1 MVESPA
7 SATDGSISC
16 PKCGHAREARIRTGP
31 LGFQRHKCS
40 HCGRASSFPLSRGW
54 RGFWWVVAILTA
66 FGSVF
71 LNITLARGYSW
82 IPGGVGVLAFVA
94 LFIDIGLRERV
105 GVTPPVEPSA
115 SIGGSDEHD
124 FGVVKT
130 PRNHPNRARPGY
142 VATLT
147 SLAVCAAIA
156 SVLGA
161 TVVAGLNNGY
171 DVEVVLEE
179 ARPASQAL
187 TFDGSFDLEPGDA
200 ICGDRDDYYACVE
213 AHRGMYNAL
222 CTDGGG
228 WRAFAASDR
237 LSSSALATCE
247 QLLEFVKS
255 VQQQLDGCGYGCT
268 TQADANGN
276 WGWRY
281 LHPVPHRSM
290 QEQAAA
296 TPAITYTDRC
306 WFALGPIQLGRCAQE
321 SAEAAE

>member
-1 MVESPA
+1 MGCSLA
-7 SATDGSISC
+7 SVVR
-16 PKCGHAREARIRTGP
+16 AR
-31 LGFQRHKCS
+31 H
-40 HCGRASSFPLSRGW
+40 RAH
-54 RGFWWVVAILTA
+54 
-66 FGSVF
+66 
-71 LNITLARGYSW
+71 
-82 IPGGVGVLAFVA
+82 
-94 LFIDIGLRERV
+94 IGLRERLT
-105 GVTPPVEPSA
+105 VTPPTEPST
-115 SIGGSDEHD
+115 STGRSDEHD

-130 PRNHPNRARPGY
+130 PANHPNRARPGY

-147 SLAVCAAIA
+147 SLAACAVIA

-161 TVVAGLNNGY
+161 AIVAGLNNGY
-171 DVEVVLEE
+171 DVEVVLEK
-179 ARPASQAL
+179 ARPGAHAL
-187 TFDGSFDLEPGDA
+187 TFDGSFDLEPGEA
-200 ICGDRDDYYACVE
+200 ICGDGDDYYACVE

-222 CTDGGG
+222 CTAGEG
-228 WRAFAASDR
+228 WRALVTSDT
-237 LSSSALATCE
+237 LSSSARATCE